1 MPFLC
6 ANMPYEQT
14 IALYQ
19 PLLHSIAYNLVRCK
33 EDAEDIV
40 QETFL
45 KLLTLGPQKVEN
57 MKAYLITSVINNCKN
72 HLNALNRKKEELLSQ
87 VSQVN
92 LSEILNRF
100 KETNFTQLDVE
111 VNIQAALKVI
121 QQKLE
126 PLERAVYLLKEVF
139 DFDYET
145 MQETLDRKKDHCR
158 QLFLRAKNK
167 LKSDTFK
174 VHVELPDAS
183 VLTAAFRKA
192 CYLGHADELLHV
204 LKKEIPTR
212 KQQAV
217 CSREQAK

>member
-1 MPFLC
+1 
-6 ANMPYEQT
+6 MPYEQT

-45 KLLTLGPQKVEN
+45 KLLTIGPQKVEN
-57 MKAYLITSVINNCKN
+57 LKAYLVTSVINNCKT
-72 HLNALNRKKEELLSQ
+72 HLNTLTRKKEELLSQ

-92 LSEILNRF
+92 LAEILNRF
-100 KETNFTQLDVE
+100 RETNFTQLDLE

-167 LKSDTFK
+167 LKSESFK
-174 VHVELPDAS
+174 VQVDLPDTS

-204 LKKEIPTR
+204 LKKEIPTPGTVGN
-212 KQQAV
+212 KQ
-217 CSREQAK
+217 

>member
-1 MPFLC
+1 
-6 ANMPYEQT
+6 MPYEQT

-45 KLLTLGPQKVEN
+45 KLLTIGPKKVEN
-57 MKAYLITSVINNCKN
+57 LKAYLITAVINNCRN
-72 HLNALNRKKEELLSQ
+72 HLKAITRKKEELLSQ
-87 VSQVN
+87 ASQVN
-92 LSEILNRF
+92 LSEILSRF
-100 KETNFTQLDVE
+100 RETNFSQLDLE
-111 VNIQAALKVI
+111 INIQAALKVI

-145 MQETLDRKKDHCR
+145 MQEALDRKKDHCR

-167 LKSDTFK
+167 LKSETFK
-174 VHVELPDAS
+174 VQVELPDTS
-183 VLTAAFRKA
+183 VFAAAFRKA

-204 LKKEIPTR
+204 LKEEIP
-212 KQQAV
+212 
-217 CSREQAK
+217 AKNNRQ

>member
-1 MPFLC
+1 MPFVC
-6 ANMPYEQT
+6 AHMTYEQT

-87 VSQVN
+87 VN

-100 KETNFTQLDVE
+100 KETNFTQL
-111 VNIQAALKVI
+111 
-121 QQKLE
+121 
-126 PLERAVYLLKEVF
+126 
-139 DFDYET
+139 
-145 MQETLDRKKDHCR
+145 
-158 QLFLRAKNK
+158 
-167 LKSDTFK
+167 
-174 VHVELPDAS
+174 
-183 VLTAAFRKA
+183 
-192 CYLGHADELLHV
+192 
-204 LKKEIPTR
+204 
-212 KQQAV
+212 
-217 CSREQAK
+217 

>member
-6 ANMPYEQT
+6 TNMPYEQT

-45 KLLTLGPQKVEN
+45 KLLTIGPQKVEN
-57 MKAYLITSVINNCKN
+57 LKAYLVTAVINNCKN
-72 HLNALNRKKEELLSQ
+72 HLNTLNRKKEDLLSQ

-92 LSEILNRF
+92 LAEILNRF
-100 KETNFTQLDVE
+100 RETNLAQLDLE
-111 VNIQAALKVI
+111 ANIQAALKVI
-121 QQKLE
+121 QHKLE
-126 PLERAVYLLKEVF
+126 PLERAVYLLREVF
-139 DFDYET
+139 DIDYET
-145 MQETLDRKKDHCR
+145 MQGALDKKKDHCR

-167 LKSDTFK
+167 LKSESFK
-174 VHVELPDAS
+174 VSVDLPDTSGLA
-183 VLTAAFRKA
+183 AAFRKA

-204 LKKEIPTR
+204 LKKEIPKR
-212 KQQAV
+212 N
-217 CSREQAK
+217 SPS

>member
-6 ANMPYEQT
+6 ENMPYEQT

-45 KLLTLGPQKVEN
+45 KLLTIGPQKVEN
-57 MKAYLITSVINNCKN
+57 LKAYLITAVINNCKN
-72 HLNALNRKKEELLSQ
+72 HLNAITRKKEELLSQ
-87 VSQVN
+87 VNQVN
-92 LSEILNRF
+92 LTEILNRF
-100 KETNFTQLDVE
+100 RETNFSQLDLE
-111 VNIQAALKVI
+111 INIQAALKVI

-145 MQETLDRKKDHCR
+145 MQEALDRKKDHCR

-167 LKSDTFK
+167 LKSETFK
-174 VHVELPDAS
+174 VHVELPDTSGFA
-183 VLTAAFRKA
+183 AAFRKA

-204 LKKEIPTR
+204 LKEEIP
-212 KQQAV
+212 
-217 CSREQAK
+217 AKNNRQ

>member
-6 ANMPYEQT
+6 ENMPYEQS

-45 KLLTLGPQKVEN
+45 KLLTVGPQKVEN
-57 MKAYLITSVINNCKN
+57 LKAYLITAVINNCKN
-72 HLNALNRKKEELLSQ
+72 HLGALTRKKEELLSQ

-92 LSEILNRF
+92 LAEILNRF
-100 KETNFTQLDVE
+100 RETNLNHLDLE
-111 VNIQAALKVI
+111 ANIQGALKI
-121 QQKLE
+121 LQQKLE
-126 PLERAVYLLKEVF
+126 PLERAVFLLKEVF
-139 DFDYET
+139 GIDYET
-145 MQETLDRKKDHCR
+145 MQGALDRKKDHCR

-167 LKSDTFK
+167 LKSESFK
-174 VHVELPDAS
+174 INVDLPDTGLA
-183 VLTAAFRKA
+183 AAFRKA

-204 LKKEIPTR
+204 LKMEIP
-212 KQQAV
+212 
-217 CSREQAK
+217 SRADSGRAGSPQNK

>member
-1 MPFLC
+1 
-6 ANMPYEQT
+6 MPYEQT

-45 KLLTLGPQKVEN
+45 KLLTIGPQKVEN
-57 MKAYLITSVINNCKN
+57 LKAYLITSVINNCKN
-72 HLNALNRKKEELLSQ
+72 HLNALARKKEELLSQ
-87 VSQVN
+87 MSQVN

-100 KETNFTQLDVE
+100 RETNFSQLDVE

-145 MQETLDRKKDHCR
+145 MQEALDRKKDHCR

-167 LKSDTFK
+167 LKSETFK
-174 VHVELPDAS
+174 VQVELPDTS
-183 VLTAAFRKA
+183 GLSAAFRKA

-204 LKKEIPTR
+204 LKKEIPPQDNRQKT
-212 KQQAV
+212 K
-217 CSREQAK
+217 